1 MKRLLPNTIHGY
13 CGSLFATCRVCMLAG
28 QQRAVQ
34 QFTVQ
39 PWLIAG
45 MLMLLIC
52 DSDRRIL
59 GMPGAVAADE
69 RAATDEKPAT
79 ASEDFP
85 VVDLLAGE
93 LGQTWKCYN
102 SDAAIPLSAVWKVAA
117 DGQEKEP
124 VLICTGQPKGFLYT
138 NEVYSDFELTLQ
150 WKFPDDANGN
160 SGVLV
165 YTQHEE
171 KIWPTAMQVQFHQ
184 PKAGSVFPSGDAK
197 SDNKTDRMELAH
209 PINTWNDCRIVSRA
223 GRLTVEI
230 NGVNAGETTGSVPSS
245 GSIALQSEGAI
256 VHFRRL
262 KIRKLQRE
270 DPKAPEKP
278 PEKPVA
284 AP

>member
-1 MKRLLPNTIHGY
+1 
-13 CGSLFATCRVCMLAG
+13 MLAR
-28 QQRAVQ
+28 QQLAAH
-34 QFTVQ
+34 

-45 MLMLLIC
+45 ILILLIC
-52 DSDRRIL
+52 NSERGI
-59 GMPGAVAADE
+59 MKMTGAAAADE
-69 RAATDEKPAT
+69 QIVADKKPGT
-79 ASEDFP
+79 ENGDFP

-93 LGQTWKCYN
+93 LGQNWKCYN
-102 SDAAIPLSAVWKVAA
+102 SDAAIPLSSVWKVASDGA
-117 DGQEKEP
+117 DKEP
-124 VLICTGQPKGFLYT
+124 VLICSGQPKGFLYT
-138 NEVYSDFELTLQ
+138 NEIYSDFELTLQ

-197 SDNKTDRMELAH
+197 SDNKTDKMELAH

-245 GSIALQSEGAI
+245 GSIALQSEGAL

-262 KIRKLQRE
+262 KVRKLQRE
-270 DPKAPEKP
+270 EPKAPEKP
-278 PEKPVA
+278 SATP
-284 AP
+284 